1 MDKNRLSPW
10 EAKKNLTELAEKI
23 GDEHAREVEN
33 KISEAI
39 YEQIYFEFGETL
51 HQETEYCSFCDSFEC
66 ICC

>member
-1 MDKNRLSPW
+1 MNKNKLSPW
-10 EAKKNLTELAEKI
+10 EAKRNLIEMVEVI
-23 GDEHAREVEN
+23 GEEHARKVQT

-51 HQETEYCSFCDSFEC
+51 HQEIEFCSFCDSFEC